1 MLPQRSPESGRLR
14 IAEIRDFLRGTRII
28 AGGPKKSNADGPTST
43 QVQTE
48 YNVNGANPFDILL
61 LTSLYQSAGAE
72 NYVKLK
78 NEYLRR
84 DEVGTALQLNTA
96 LLIGVIDTPLSQ
108 LGLDDQT
115 VEPTSTGTVVR
126 LFLPVKRASSSNML
140 DLADPNAEQNAK
152 SAAEKSEQK

>member
-1 MLPQRSPESGRLR
+1 M
-14 IAEIRDFLRGTRII
+14 
-28 AGGPKKSNADGPTST
+28 
-43 QVQTE
+43 
-48 YNVNGANPFDILL
+48 
-61 LTSLYQSAGAE
+61 TSLYQSAGAE

-108 LGLDDQT
+108 LALDDQT

-126 LFLPVKRASSSNML
+126 LFLPVKRASASNML
-140 DLADPNAEQNAK
+140 DLADPNADKNTEAVPEG
-152 SAAEKSEQK
+152 AEQKKQD